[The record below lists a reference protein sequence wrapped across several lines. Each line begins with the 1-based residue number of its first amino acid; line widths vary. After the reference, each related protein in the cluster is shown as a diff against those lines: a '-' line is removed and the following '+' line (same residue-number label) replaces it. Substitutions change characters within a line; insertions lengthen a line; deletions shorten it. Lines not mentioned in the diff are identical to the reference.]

1 MNLSGNTIL
10 ITGGTSGIGLALAKA
25 FLTAGSEV
33 IICGRRETRLREAQ
47 ERDPRLHI
55 RACDLSSLDDCR
67 ALAAWVGTTFPEVNI
82 LVNNAGIQ
90 RDVDLT
96 RGIDEFLAGES
107 EIRVN
112 LEAPVVLSALFVP
125 LLQGKLGAAILNVT
139 SGLGFVPG
147 ARVPVYSATKAGL
160 HAFSLAMRHQLS
172 KVGIRVHEI
181 VPPVVDTELNPEG
194 RTRRINLPPGPS
206 AEVFAAAVLEGL
218 ATDQNEIGYGISRD
232 LLRASRTE
240 LDERFEQANKYW

>member
-1 MNLSGNTIL
+1 MNLSGNTVL

-33 IICGRRETRLREAQ
+33 IICGRRELRLREIQ
-47 ERDPRLHI
+47 EKAPELHI
-55 RACDLSSLDDCR
+55 RTCDVSNLDDCR
-67 ALAAWVGTTFPEVNI
+67 ALAAWVGAEYPKLNI

-96 RGIDEFLAGES
+96 RGVDEFLAGES

-112 LEAPVVLSALFVP
+112 LEAPVILSMLFVP
-125 LLQGKLGAAILNVT
+125 QLQGKPSAAILNVS

-147 ARVPVYSATKAGL
+147 ARVPVYSAAKAGL
-160 HAFSLAMRHQLS
+160 HAFSLAMRHQLA
-172 KVGIRVHEI
+172 KIGIHVHEI

-194 RTRRINLPPGPS
+194 RAHRGNLPPGPS
-206 AEVFAAAVLEGL
+206 AEAFAAAVMEGL
-218 ATDQNEIGYGISRD
+218 AADQNEIGYGISRD
-232 LLRASRTE
+232 LLRASRAE
-240 LDERFEQANKYW
+240 LDEVFQQANKHW